1 MHFRERMRLKET
13 FGWLLI
19 SALNKQPKIPAAT
32 GPRTL
37 VIERHGR
44 KAMDLDNLASGAKG
58 LIDCIK
64 EQKLILDDNP
74 SVCQME
80 FRQVVER
87 RGGPH
92 TLIYLEDIASSYKNE
107 APAGTGAS
115 TSTL

>member
-58 LIDCIK
+58 LIDCIR
-64 EQKLILDDNP
+64 EQRLILDDCP
-74 SVCQME
+74 ELCSME
-80 FRQVVER
+80 FKQVINKKN
-87 RGGPH
+87 GSH
-92 TLIYLEDIASSYKNE
+92 TVIYLEDIDSIVENI
-107 APAGTGAS
+107 
-115 TSTL
+115 